1 MPKLLFYTSFL
12 AAMLAV
18 STLPVT
24 AASGIYKSVDEDG
37 NVVFSDEPSPGAE
50 EIEKK
55 EIPTVPST
63 VPEVDFSTDNTA
75 TNDEKG
81 GVYSDIQIVNPAHDT
96 AVRENAGNINVSV
109 ALQPALM
116 NDHEMVLFMDG
127 TEAARSRSP
136 VFQFSNIERGTHTLT
151 AAVFD
156 STGRELARSETVTF
170 TLHRHSAQHPKAN
183 VPGSPQAPA
192 PSGPT
197 PTNPPSG
204 GGNAPAPSGP
214 TPTNPPSPSP

>member
-1 MPKLLFYTSFL
+1 MPKLLFYPYFL

-18 STLPVT
+18 SAAPAT

-50 EIEKK
+50 KIEKK
-55 EIPTVPST
+55 EIPTIPST

-75 TNDEKG
+75 TNDEKAG
-81 GVYSDIQIVNPAHDT
+81 IYSNIQIVNPAHDT

-109 ALQPALM
+109 ALQPALL
-116 NDHEMVLFMDG
+116 NSHEIALFMDG
-127 TEAARSRSP
+127 TEVARGRSP
-136 VFQFSNIERGTHTLT
+136 VFQFSNIDRGTHTLT

-156 STGRELARSETVTF
+156 STGRELARSDTITF
-170 TLHRHSAQHPKAN
+170 TLLRHSAQHPNAN
-183 VPGSPQAPA
+183 VPGTPQAP
-192 PSGPT
+192 T
-197 PTNPPSG
+197 
-204 GGNAPAPSGP
+204 PSGP